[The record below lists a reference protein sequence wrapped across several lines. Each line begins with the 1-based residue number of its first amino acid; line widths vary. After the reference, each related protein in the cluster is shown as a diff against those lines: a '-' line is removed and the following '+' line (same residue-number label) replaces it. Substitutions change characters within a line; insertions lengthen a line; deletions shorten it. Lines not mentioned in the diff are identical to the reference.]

1 MGYRAGLAAARGMTQ
16 GGGKLVEVVRL
27 DNREPRA
34 RDGDEIEG
42 LLVQPDLIDADRTS
56 LANTVT
62 PRAFA
67 SGR

>member
-1 MGYRAGLAAARGMTQ
+1 MTQ
-16 GGGKLVEVVRL
+16 GGGKLVAVVRL

-56 LANTVT
+56 
-62 PRAFA
+62 
-67 SGR
+67 